1 MTFRKE
7 RTLAG
12 QKRRWPPGG
21 HVEFEATVIHADVF
35 ICPREREACPGG
47 W

>member
-12 QKRRWPPGG
+12 QKRRWPLGG
-21 HVEFEATVIHADVF
+21 HAEFEATVIRADVF
-35 ICPREREACPGG
+35 SCPHERGACPGG